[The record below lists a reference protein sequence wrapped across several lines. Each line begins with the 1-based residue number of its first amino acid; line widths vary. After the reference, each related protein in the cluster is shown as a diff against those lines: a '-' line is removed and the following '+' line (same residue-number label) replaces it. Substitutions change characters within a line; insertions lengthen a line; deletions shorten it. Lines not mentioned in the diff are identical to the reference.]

1 MFRTRTLTT
10 LKRKPEGVSK
20 GNDANENRPVLPKI
34 QSFKE
39 HLIHLI
45 KKENDNGPC
54 VHCLIFIGKQNTC
67 KVTSLCHL
75 LSMSTRTPPAI

>member
-10 LKRKPEGVSK
+10 LKRKPEEVSK
-20 GNDANENRPVLPKI
+20 GNDATENRPVLPKI

-45 KKENDNGPC
+45 KK
-54 VHCLIFIGKQNTC
+54 
-67 KVTSLCHL
+67 
-75 LSMSTRTPPAI
+75 